1 MNTKNFNEA
10 FEFIN
15 ELLEESGHEPLT
27 EKFAREDWNI
37 QGGETIV
44 ELLEFAND
52 YMSEI
57 HTERCCAKNEWRYQ
71 L

>member
-15 ELLEESGHEPLT
+15 ELLEDSGHELLT
-27 EKFAREDWNI
+27 ERFAREDCNI
-37 QGGETIV
+37 QGGETTA
-44 ELLEFAND
+44 ELLEFANG

-57 HTERCCAKNEWRYQ
+57 STEQCCANEWGY
-71 L
+71 